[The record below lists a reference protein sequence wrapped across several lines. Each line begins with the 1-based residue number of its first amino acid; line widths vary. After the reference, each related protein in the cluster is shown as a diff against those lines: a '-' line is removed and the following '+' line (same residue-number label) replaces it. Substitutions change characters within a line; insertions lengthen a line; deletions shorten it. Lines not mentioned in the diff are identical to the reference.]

1 MKRYKKASDGQWPG
15 YPTLRLNDIETL
27 SIQQNQYVAESM
39 VNNRKGRIVVLMDHG
54 EYQDFLEKVQH
65 DKGSINAR
73 NVNAAAL
80 EAIRNW
86 MKQKKSGEKRE

>member
-1 MKRYKKASDGQWPG
+1 
-15 YPTLRLNDIETL
+15 
-27 SIQQNQYVAESM
+27 M

-54 EYQDFLEKVQH
+54 EYQDFLEKVQQ